1 MAKEYFRT
9 QTEFIEFDSDTNT
22 VTTISDNPEIGCFY
36 YSSFKHRGE
45 LEFEGALYQ
54 AKISTKLTHQLQVLA
69 QTSDTVL
76 TATDEYGRVQ
86 TFNPYEMSMRH
97 DYVSTADEFQSCL
110 NNVKQK
116 IINS

>member
-1 MAKEYFRT
+1 MAKEYFKT

-22 VTTISDNPEIGCFY
+22 VVTISDNTISGTFY
-36 YSSFKHRGE
+36 YSSFTHRGD

-54 AKISTKLTHQLQVLA
+54 AKISTKLTQQLQTLA
-69 QTSDTVL
+69 QTGDTIL

-86 TFNPYEMSMRH
+86 SFNPYQMSMRH

-110 NNVKQK
+110 DSVKQK